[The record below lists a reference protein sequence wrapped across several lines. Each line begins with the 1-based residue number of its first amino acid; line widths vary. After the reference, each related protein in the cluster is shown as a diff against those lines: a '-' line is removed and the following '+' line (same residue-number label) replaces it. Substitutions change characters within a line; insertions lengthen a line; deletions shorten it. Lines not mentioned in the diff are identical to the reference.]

1 MLHHTLIS
9 RFNLATPGR
18 EVAFRARPGWLAERF
33 ALFER
38 YCLPSV
44 ADQTC
49 QDFDWIV
56 FFDDQTPDWARAR
69 AEQLQSV
76 RPFHALYTPLFDN
89 DGWARAVRAVAGP
102 AQAGRL
108 IVTSNLDNDD
118 ALGFDFIERVQ
129 KAARAHFRGRRF
141 AINVPDGY
149 VLADRAIYAH
159 RHLQNAFTNMAEPDD
174 EAMATTMTIRHMELF
189 DHVEVVQAHG
199 AAGWLQVVH
208 GGNVSNRI
216 RGRRIGGDEA
226 RRQFPA
232 GVLGKIAETSLPAR
246 LFEAVLA
253 VPFRALRDRLF
264 VFARRIVRV
273 DAQP

>member
-33 ALFER
+33 DLFER
-38 YCLPSV
+38 FCLPSV
-44 ADQTC
+44 AAQTC
-49 QDFDWIV
+49 QAFDWIV
-56 FFDDQTPDWARAR
+56 FFDDETPGWARER
-69 AEQLQSV
+69 VEQLQAV
-76 RPFHALYTPLFDN
+76 RPFRALYTPLFDN
-89 DGWARAVRAVAGP
+89 DGWARAVREMAGP
-102 AQAGRL
+102 AQAGRM
-108 IVTSNLDNDD
+108 IVTTNLDNDD

-129 KAARAHFRGRRF
+129 KSARAHFSGSRI

-149 VLADRAIYAH
+149 ILADRAIYAY

-174 EAMATTMTIRHMELF
+174 EAMATTMTIRHTELF
-189 DHVEVVQAHG
+189 DHLPVFQAHG

-226 RRQFPA
+226 RRQFPRE
-232 GVLGKIAETSLPAR
+232 VLGEIVEPSLPAR
-246 LFEAVLA
+246 LFEAALA
-253 VPFRALRDRLF
+253 VPFRTLRDRLF
-264 VFARRIVRV
+264 TLVRRIVRV
-273 DAQP
+273 DSDA

>member
-18 EVAFRARPGWLAERF
+18 EVGFRTRPGWLEERY

-44 ADQTC
+44 AAQTC

-56 FFDDQTPDWARAR
+56 FFDDQTPDWARERNAR
-69 AEQLQSV
+69 LQAV

-89 DGWARAVRAVAGP
+89 HGWARAVRTVAGP
-102 AQAGRL
+102 PVPGRL
-108 IVTSNLDNDD
+108 LLTSNLDNDD
-118 ALGFDFIERVQ
+118 ALGFDYVERVQ
-129 KAARAHFRGRRF
+129 RAALAHANGTRF

-159 RHLQNAFTNMAEPDD
+159 RHLQNAFTNLVEPDD
-174 EAMATTMTIRHMELF
+174 EAFATTMTIRHMELS
-189 DHVEVVQAHG
+189 DHVPVLQAHG

-216 RGRRIGGDEA
+216 RGRRVGGEEA
-226 RRQFPA
+226 RRQFPRE
-232 GVLGKIAETSLPAR
+232 VLGDIAEPSLPAR
-246 LFEAVLA
+246 LFEAALA
-253 VPFRALRDRLF
+253 APLRAGRDRAFAL
-264 VFARRIVRV
+264 ARRLVRV
-273 DAQP
+273 DRG